1 MWHIIII
8 FTQFFSV
15 MLMFGGKKSPTR
27 LLIRLL
33 FSNMKSLSF
42 TKACFCVDWNC
53 AVWLLFAAAV
63 YWTTAAATQR
73 SSLIDLSLNT
83 GLPKTFW
90 LLSSMDSG
98 SRDSFS
104 GSLFCCDFIVIC
116 GPHLEYF

>member
-8 FTQFFSV
+8 FMQFFSV

>member
-1 MWHIIII
+1 
-8 FTQFFSV
+8 
-15 MLMFGGKKSPTR
+15 MFGEKKSPTR
-27 LLIRLL
+27 LFVRLP
-33 FSNMKSLSF
+33 FSNMISLSF

-63 YWTTAAATQR
+63 YWTTAAAIQQ
-73 SSLIDLSLNT
+73 SSLIDLSLDT

-98 SRDSFS
+98 SWGSFS
-104 GSLFCCDFIVIC
+104 GSLFCYDFIVIC